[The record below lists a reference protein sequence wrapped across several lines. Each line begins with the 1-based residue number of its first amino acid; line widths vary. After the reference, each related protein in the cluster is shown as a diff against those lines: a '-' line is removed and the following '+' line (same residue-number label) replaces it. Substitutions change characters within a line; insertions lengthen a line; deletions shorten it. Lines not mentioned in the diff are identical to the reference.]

1 MNNMIQN
8 ENGQNRFR
16 DLLIPVWSHQHGAY
30 ITLITGWL
38 VGTLLSETVS
48 RIHGAVFIFLM
59 AGLNFGELV
68 QEYLKKKLSVSL
80 RKQAWIILYGF
91 LTMASCFYLLQN
103 SISFNFIFPVLV
115 ALGVVYIYL
124 SLKREHKHIFSELL
138 AFAAIAL
145 GGLMA
150 FEPQYMPGIEFLELW
165 VLLTCYFGTSVF
177 LVKARFDKVTWKE
190 TFLYFIVC
198 VILTAAI
205 MKISVIFFSILFLIA
220 FKLLTVLLAESWY
233 KNLRITTIGFME
245 CGYCLILVTVLVT
258 AH

>member
-1 MNNMIQN
+1 MNNMNQN

-16 DLLIPVWSHQHGAY
+16 DLLIPIWSHQHGAY

-38 VGTLLSETVS
+38 VGTLLSETAS
-48 RIHGAVFIFLM
+48 RIQGAVFIFLM
-59 AGLNFGELV
+59 AGLNFGELA
-68 QEYLKKKLSVSL
+68 QEYIKKKLSVSL
-80 RKQAWIILYGF
+80 RKQVWIILYGF

-103 SISFNFIFPVLV
+103 SISFNFTFPVLV
-115 ALGVVYIYL
+115 ALSVVYIYL
-124 SLKREHKHIFSELL
+124 SLRREHKQIFSELL

-150 FEPQYMPGIEFLELW
+150 FEPQYMPGMEFLKLW
-165 VLLTCYFGTSVF
+165 VLLFSYFGTSVF

-190 TFLYFIVC
+190 TFLYFMVC

-205 MKISVIFFSILFLIA
+205 VKISVVLFGILFLILT
-220 FKLLTVLLAESWY
+220 KLMIVLFAENWY